1 MTDYSV
7 APGESTT
14 FHLRFTP
21 SSGGTKGDASV
32 TINSND
38 EDEGAFS
45 FALTGD
51 GMEVDIVTT
60 GDTHAFLSGF
70 NYDSGSQEVKFYLSL
85 SAQIDIDFG
94 AGTSPQQPIHTLNR
108 SNIIVEE
115 SINSGPYQVIPPEDI
130 TLTTVGDVAENK
142 AVFLLLDSSV
152 SVSTTDFNELKN
164 TVNNVFVPEM
174 EQNDQAAAA
183 SFSAAT
189 QPSYAPLEPVYN
201 TRGSG
206 NIDPAIDALPHQ
218 GQNSIIY
225 DPVFSALQ
233 DIDNDVPAD
242 MLGALFLFCDG
253 YDQGN
258 SSADHNQCVDFS
270 TAEHIP
276 IYYIAW
282 SSAAQ
287 GVTNPAELA
296 SSGFYTYDPGVDYNL
311 SVMQDNVYEAHKY
324 MQETYVLYWNTSG
337 STNDGVDVR
346 VTVQYGDTSATYT
359 THQLTEAYTVQ

>member
-1 MTDYSV
+1 
-7 APGESTT
+7 
-14 FHLRFTP
+14 
-21 SSGGTKGDASV
+21 
-32 TINSND
+32 
-38 EDEGAFS
+38 
-45 FALTGD
+45 
-51 GMEVDIVTT
+51 
-60 GDTHAFLSGF
+60 
-70 NYDSGSQEVKFYLSL
+70 
-85 SAQIDIDFG
+85 
-94 AGTSPQQPIHTLNR
+94 
-108 SNIIVEE
+108 
-115 SINSGPYQVIPPEDI
+115 
-130 TLTTVGDVAENK
+130 VGDVAENK

-152 SVSTTDFNELKN
+152 SVSTTEFNELRN
-164 TVNNVFVPEM
+164 TVKNVFVPEL
-174 EQNDQAAAA
+174 EQNDQAAVA
-183 SFSAAT
+183 SFSAVT
-189 QPSYAPLEPVYN
+189 QPSYAPPEPVYN

-206 NIDPAIDALPHQ
+206 NIDPAIDALLYQ

-233 DIDNDVPAD
+233 DIDNDLPAD
-242 MLGALFLFCDG
+242 MLCALFLFCDG

-296 SSGFYTYDPGVDYNL
+296 SSGFYTYDTSGDYNL

-346 VTVQYGDTSATYT
+346 VTVQYGDTSATHT